1 MEPWL
6 FETPFGFSINLSF
19 WQTFLSLPPFE
30 MAKAIF
36 AILVWWLI
44 AIFLFKKA
52 LDEWM
57 LFKQKEYLKTWQWT
71 VLAVDIPAEFVQSP
85 KAVEQIFV
93 HLSGAQVNYNV
104 YERYFE
110 GKLPKW
116 FSFEIISVEGY
127 IQFVVR
133 TEVSFRDLVEAAIY
147 AQYSEAEIT
156 EVEDYVSM
164 IPETF
169 PNSEYDAQGAEF
181 SLAESDVYPIRVY
194 SEFEYTIS
202 KDVVFTDPMAA
213 ILENFSRIGPG
224 EHLWMQIVVLPVDNS
239 WKKDGIDLV
248 KKIVAN
254 KKEPKKNGLVSM
266 VGSAPEWVLK
276 TAIQAWKYDF
286 SAEEEKKKKEETV
299 GKVSDLTPG
308 ARAVIESIEDKISKL
323 GFKSRV
329 RVLYAAK
336 NELFKPHKCVQGL
349 IGAMNQF
356 YINNRNGFKAKII
369 SGQNIVSAYKN
380 RALKFTNDPYILNIE
395 ELATIWHFPLPL
407 VKTPLIQ
414 KANIKR
420 GEPPINLPVEHFTMP
435 LKSKAVDQNKE
446 EKPKAPA
453 PEDLPY
459 A

>member
-1 MEPWL
+1 M
-6 FETPFGFSINLSF
+6 ETPFGFSIDMSF
-19 WQTFLSLPPFE
+19 WQTFLSLPPLE
-30 MAKAIF
+30 MIKAIF
-36 AILVWWLI
+36 VVLAWWLI
-44 AIFLFKKA
+44 AILLFRKA
-52 LDEWM
+52 LNEWM
-57 LFKQKEYLKTWQWT
+57 AFKQKEHLKTWQWT

-93 HLSGAQVNYNV
+93 NLSGAQINYSV

-110 GKLPKW
+110 GKLPRW
-116 FSFEIISVEGY
+116 FSFEIISIEGY

-156 EVEDYVSM
+156 EVEDYVTM
-164 IPETF
+164 IPEVF
-169 PNSEYDAQGAEF
+169 PNTEFEAQGAEF
-181 SLAESDVYPIRVY
+181 SLAESEVYPIRTY
-194 SEFEYTIS
+194 PEFEYTIS

-224 EHLWMQIVVLPVDNS
+224 EHLWMQIAILPVDNS
-239 WKKDGIDLV
+239 WKQDGIDLV

-254 KKEPKKNGLVSM
+254 KKEPKTGGLVGM

-276 TAIQAWKYDF
+276 NAIQAWNYDF
-286 SAEEEKKKKEETV
+286 SVEEEKKKKEDAV

-308 ARAVIESIEDKISKL
+308 AKAVIESIEDKISKL
-323 GFKSRV
+323 GFKCRV

-369 SGQNIVSAYKN
+369 GGQDIVTAYKT
-380 RALKFTNDPYILNIE
+380 RALKFNDDPYILNIE

-435 LKSKAVDQNKE
+435 LKSKAVGPKIE
-446 EKPKAPA
+446 EKPKEVKL
-453 PEDLPY
+453 EDLPY